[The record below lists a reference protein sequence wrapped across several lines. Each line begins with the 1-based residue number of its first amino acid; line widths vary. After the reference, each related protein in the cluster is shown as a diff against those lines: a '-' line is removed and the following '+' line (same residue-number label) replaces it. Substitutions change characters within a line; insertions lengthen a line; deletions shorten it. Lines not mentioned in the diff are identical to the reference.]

1 MADERLSKSRKL
13 SRLNLNVENSEPK
26 YISYWC
32 RVAFNKYDNWN
43 MKKHSHSFFELQLC
57 IKGECEFDVSGVK
70 YVITP
75 GTYILLPP
83 DKKHTIIKASGDFEK
98 FIWGFRLMDENLAST
113 LSKGCLE
120 EAPSKA
126 DENILRAIEIIMDN
140 ADRDSFQAYGII
152 KGQLHYI
159 LCMLIRKNVDV
170 SDSEQTIKSTS
181 FAAEEIMSFIKS
193 NLSTPMSVSD
203 IAAQFFMSARQI
215 TRICE
220 KEFGMTLKELET
232 SLKLEKIRNLLSE
245 DENSLDEIAIRCGF
259 SDGYSMSK
267 FFKKHEGLPP
277 GKYRKSLYE

>member
-1 MADERLSKSRKL
+1 MADIRLAKSRKL
-13 SRLNLNVENSEPK
+13 SRLNLNVENECPG

-32 RVAFNKYDNWN
+32 RIAFSRYDNWN
-43 MKKHSHSFFELQLC
+43 MKRHSHSFFELQLC
-57 IKGECEFDVSGVK
+57 LKGECEFDVSGKK

-83 DKKHTIIKASGDFEK
+83 DKKHTIIKASDDFEK
-98 FIWGFRLMDENLAST
+98 FIWGFRLTDENLTSR
-113 LSKGCLE
+113 LSEKCLE
-120 EAPSKA
+120 ETPSKA
-126 DENILRAIEIIMDN
+126 DDNILRAIEIIMDN
-140 ADRDSFQAYGII
+140 ADSNQYQAYGVI

-159 LCMLIRKNVDV
+159 LCMLVRKDVDISDGSFNV
-170 SDSEQTIKSTS
+170 KSTS

-203 IAAQFFMSARQI
+203 IAAQFYMSARQI

-220 KEFGMTLKELET
+220 KEFGVTLKELET
-232 SLKLEKIRNLLSE
+232 SLRLEKIRKLLSE
-245 DENSLDEIAIRCGF
+245 DENSLDEIAQRCGF

-277 GKYRKSLYE
+277 GKYRKSLAE